1 MFGDYERDE
10 VECGLTHKD
19 IRDGVKCPRAYL
31 EVPPL
36 DITPHPE
43 FSRYLFSYMVDLH
56 DSPTDHIHESPE
68 SKIID
73 RIRSFPNNWICVVYN
88 IIMGVV
94 RFELQWG

>member
-19 IRDGVKCPRAYL
+19 IRDGLKCPRAYL

-43 FSRYLFSYMVDLH
+43 FSRYLFSYMTYMTVPL
-56 DSPTDHIHESPE
+56 
-68 SKIID
+68 II
-73 RIRSFPNNWICVVYN
+73 SMNHLN
-88 IIMGVV
+88 
-94 RFELQWG
+94 LK